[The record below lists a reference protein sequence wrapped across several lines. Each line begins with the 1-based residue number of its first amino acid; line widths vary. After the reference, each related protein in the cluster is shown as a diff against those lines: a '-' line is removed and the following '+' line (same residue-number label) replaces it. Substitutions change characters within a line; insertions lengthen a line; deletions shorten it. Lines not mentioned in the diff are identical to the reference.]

1 MTIAVTPRSP
11 AMSFEKAQQLLELA
25 TFVAAHRVGVTL
37 NDVGERFAFS
47 RRTAQRIMHALEA
60 QFPDTESGFDE
71 EGHKR
76 WRLQTGALRDL
87 LTLTSD
93 ELAALDLSIETLE
106 RNAQSIEATEL
117 RRLREKI
124 LALVPRSKIARLE
137 TDHEALLEAQ
147 GLAARPG
154 PSARIAPQIALTIST
169 ALKSS
174 ERLKI
179 VYHSRGSA
187 KPTARIVEPYGV
199 LIGVRRYLVARPKAD
214 TKGPLRYY
222 VAERIQS
229 AELTGESFIRD
240 PSFDID
246 KHAQKAFGA
255 FQNDAEYG
263 EVVWKFKPGVAAHA
277 RAFLFHPT
285 QVLEDLPDG
294 SLMVRFN
301 ASGHLEMCWHLYM
314 WGDQV
319 EVLAPEVLRRMVEPY
334 QRADFLALP

>member
-1 MTIAVTPRSP
+1 
-11 AMSFEKAQQLLELA
+11 MSFEKAQQLLELA
-25 TFVAAHRVGVTL
+25 TFVAGRRAGVTL
-37 NDVGERFAFS
+37 DDVGERFGFS

-106 RNAQSIEATEL
+106 RNAQGIEATEL

-187 KPTARIVEPYGV
+187 EPTARVVEPYGV
-199 LIGVRRYLVARPKAD
+199 LIGVRRYLVAKPKAD
-214 TKGPLRYY
+214 TEGPLRYY
-222 VAERIQS
+222 LTERIQG
-229 AELTGESFIRD
+229 AELTGESFVRDCQSALEWD
-240 PSFDID
+240 PSYCLTCECYPDGAIAAD
-246 KHAQKAFGA
+246 DPMSADPSRQLAFPACSTRGA
-255 FQNDAEYG
+255 VG
-263 EVVWKFKPGVAAHA
+263 GSG
-277 RAFLFHPT
+277 PT
-285 QVLEDLPDG
+285 QPEPSTDPGHGAAVVVSPSG
-294 SLMVRFN
+294 S
-301 ASGHLEMCWHLYM
+301 
-314 WGDQV
+314 
-319 EVLAPEVLRRMVEPY
+319 
-334 QRADFLALP
+334 

>member
-1 MTIAVTPRSP
+1 
-11 AMSFEKAQQLLELA
+11 MSFEKAQQLLELA
-25 TFVAAHRVGVTL
+25 TFVAARRLGVTL
-37 NDVGERFAFS
+37 DDVGERFGIS

-71 EGHKR
+71 EGYKR

-106 RNAQSIEATEL
+106 RNAQGIEATEL
-117 RRLREKI
+117 RRLREKV

-187 KPTARIVEPYGV
+187 NPTARVVEPYGV
-199 LIGVRRYLVARPKAD
+199 LIGIRRYLVARPKGD
-214 TKGPLRYY
+214 TNGPLRYY
-222 VAERIQS
+222 VAEKIQS
-229 AELTGESFIRD
+229 AELTGESFARE
-240 PSFDID
+240 PGFKID
-246 KHAQKAFGA
+246 QHAQKAFGA
-255 FQNDAEYG
+255 FQNDSEFG
-263 EVVWKFKPGVAAHA
+263 EVVWKFKPGVASHA

-294 SLMVRFN
+294 SLLVRFK

-319 EVLAPEVLRRMVEPY
+319 EVLAPEALRRMVEPY
-334 QRADFLALP
+334 QRSDFLALP

>member
-1 MTIAVTPRSP
+1 
-11 AMSFEKAQQLLELA
+11 MSFQKAQQLLELA
-25 TFVAAHRVGVTL
+25 TFVATRRMGVTL
-37 NDVGERFAFS
+37 DDVSERFGTS

-71 EGHKR
+71 DGHKR

-93 ELAALDLSIETLE
+93 ELAALDLAIETLE
-106 RNAQSIEATEL
+106 RNALGVEASEL
-117 RRLREKI
+117 RRLREKM

-154 PSARIAPQIALTIST
+154 PSARIAPQIASTISM

-174 ERLKI
+174 QRLKI
-179 VYHSRGSA
+179 VYHSRGSV

-199 LIGVRRYLVARPKAD
+199 LIGIRRYLVAKPKA
-214 TKGPLRYY
+214 GGSLRYY
-222 VAERIQS
+222 VAERIES

-240 PSFDID
+240 VGFDID

-263 EVVWKFKPGVAAHA
+263 EVVWKFKPNSASHA
-277 RAFLFHPT
+277 RAFVFHPT

-294 SLMVRFN
+294 SLIVRFS

-319 EVLAPEVLRRMVEPY
+319 EVLAPDSLRKMVEPY
-334 QRADFLALP
+334 RRSDFIALP

>member
-1 MTIAVTPRSP
+1 
-11 AMSFEKAQQLLELA
+11 LELA
-25 TFVAAHRVGVTL
+25 TFVAARRIGVTL
-37 NDVGERFAFS
+37 NDVGERFGTS

-71 EGHKR
+71 DGHKR

-93 ELAALDLSIETLE
+93 ELAALDLATETFE
-106 RNAQSIEATEL
+106 RNALGIEAAEL

-124 LALVPRSKIARLE
+124 MALVPRSKIARLE

-154 PSARIAPQIALTIST
+154 PSARIAPLIASTISM

-174 ERLKI
+174 QRLKI

-199 LIGVRRYLVARPKAD
+199 LIGIRRYLVAKPKAD
-214 TKGPLRYY
+214 TRGPLRYY
-222 VAERIQS
+222 VAERIES
-229 AELTGESFIRD
+229 AELTDESFVRD
-240 PSFDID
+240 PDFEID

-263 EVVWKFKPGVAAHA
+263 EVVWKFKAGVASHA

-285 QVLEDLPDG
+285 QVVEDLPDG
-294 SLMVRFN
+294 SLVVRFF
-301 ASGHLEMCWHLYM
+301 ASGHLEMCWHM

-319 EVLAPEVLRRMVEPY
+319 EVLAPDVLRKMVDPY
-334 QRADFLALP
+334 RRTDFHALP

>member
-1 MTIAVTPRSP
+1 
-11 AMSFEKAQQLLELA
+11 MSFEKAQQLLDLA
-25 TFVAAHRVGVTL
+25 TFVAARRVGVTL
-37 NDVGERFAFS
+37 DDVGERFGIS

-71 EGHKR
+71 DGHKR

-93 ELAALDLSIETLE
+93 ELAALDLSIELLE
-106 RNAQSIEATEL
+106 RNAQGVEAGEL

-147 GLAARPG
+147 GLATRPG

-174 ERLKI
+174 QRLKI

-187 KPTARIVEPYGV
+187 KPTARVVEPYGV
-199 LIGVRRYLVARPKAD
+199 LIGVRRYLVAKPKAD
-214 TKGPLRYY
+214 IEGPLRYY
-222 VAERIQS
+222 VAERIQN
-229 AELTGESFIRD
+229 AELTGESFLRD
-240 PSFDID
+240 PGFDID
-246 KHAQKAFGA
+246 QHAQKAFGA
-255 FQNDAEYG
+255 FQNDSEYG
-263 EVVWKFKPGVAAHA
+263 EVVWKFKPSVASHA

-294 SLMVRFN
+294 SLIVRFN

-319 EVLAPEVLRRMVEPY
+319 EVLAPEVLRKMVEPY
-334 QRADFLALP
+334 RRSDFLALP